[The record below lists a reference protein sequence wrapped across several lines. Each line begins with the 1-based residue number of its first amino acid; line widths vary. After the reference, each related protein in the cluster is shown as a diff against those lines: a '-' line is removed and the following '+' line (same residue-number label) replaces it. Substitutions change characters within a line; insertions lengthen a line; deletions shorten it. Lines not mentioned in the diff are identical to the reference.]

1 MADTRT
7 LFARLSPSV
16 VALALTLFPL
26 NALGDSSNAGTH
38 SGLPSEKNRAQF
50 TQTIDEADITEQSV
64 TRISSADQIT
74 IEVKNGP
81 EKLALAQNTTT
92 ESSSAEDTA
101 AIFAA
106 EQKGLFRIYRSNLL
120 KKTYQHVIYPES
132 AIDRNQQGDV
142 VLKVEI
148 NRNGK
153 VKSIV
158 YDKRA
163 EFNSLNKA
171 ATKAVYNAKPFPPA
185 PARLEGDTFEVVM
198 PIRFRLAG

>member
-1 MADTRT
+1 MAETRT
-7 LFARLSPSV
+7 FVARLAPSV
-16 VALALTLFPL
+16 VALALALFPL
-26 NALGDSSNAGTH
+26 ISLGESSNASLQGA
-38 SGLPSEKNRAQF
+38 SPGEKNRAQF
-50 TQTIDEADITEQSV
+50 TVPDSNAEPAQQSV

-74 IEVKNGP
+74 IEVKNGT
-81 EKLALAQNTTT
+81 EQLAMAQNTAAPAD
-92 ESSSAEDTA
+92 SADDAA

-142 VLKVEI
+142 VLKVLI
-148 NRNGK
+148 SRSGK

-185 PARLEGDTFEVVM
+185 PSRLEGETFEVVM